1 LNRLNL
7 LLLVAL
13 VMSCL
18 YLVHTSYE
26 SRRLFAELERQ
37 RSQAQKLDQEAER
50 LQVERR
56 DQAKHLRVEKEAS
69 ERLGMRPAG
78 AGVTQFVRENAA
90 GAAVA
95 PLPAA
100 SGAPLVIDRAVPRRP

>member
-1 LNRLNL
+1 MNRLNL

-13 VMSCL
+13 VVSCL

-56 DQAKHLRVEKEAS
+56 DQAKHLRVEKDAS
-69 ERLGMRPAG
+69 ERLGMRPAA
-78 AGVTQFVRENAA
+78 AGVTQFVREH
-90 GAAVA
+90 
-95 PLPAA
+95 A
-100 SGAPLVIDRAVPRRP
+100 SGAVAAPVAGASGTPLVIDRAAASRP

>member
-1 LNRLNL
+1 VNRLNL
-7 LLLVAL
+7 LLLATL
-13 VMSCL
+13 VVSAL

-26 SRRLFAELERQ
+26 ARRLFAELERQ

-69 ERLGMRPAG
+69 VRLGMRPAA
-78 AGVTQFVRENAA
+78 AGVTQFVREATAA
-90 GAAVA
+90 TAPGVVA
-95 PLPAA
+95 PALVVERAA
-100 SGAPLVIDRAVPRRP
+100 SGRP

>member
-1 LNRLNL
+1 VNRLNL
-7 LLLVAL
+7 VLLLAL
-13 VMSCL
+13 VVSCL

-37 RSQAQKLDQEAER
+37 RSQAQRLDQEAER

-69 ERLGMRPAG
+69 ERLGMRPAA
-78 AGVTQFVRENAA
+78 AGITQFVREPSSTGLTGEIPA
-90 GAAVA
+90 GG
-95 PLPAA
+95 
-100 SGAPLVIDRAVPRRP
+100 GAPRP